1 MALAK
6 NLQDRICRRVEAEIS
21 PNCMHRLP
29 SGACQQPQD
38 FPCPIHNNVDGIIE
52 VVRSASSNSIE
63 PYVRKLREIVCKKCQ
78 MLDEFGEC
86 KLRDNLDCC
95 LDAFIVLI
103 VKIVEEEL
111 AREQ

>member
-1 MALAK
+1 MAEAK
-6 NLQDRICRRVEAEIS
+6 SVQERICERVEAEIS
-21 PNCMHRLP
+21 PNCMHRRP
-29 SGACQQPQD
+29 SRVCWKPED
-38 FPCPIHNNVDGIIE
+38 FPCPIHGNMAAIID
-52 VVRSASSNSIE
+52 VVRSVSSDRID
-63 PYVRKLREIVCKKCQ
+63 PYVTRLREEVCQKCQ
-78 MLDEFGEC
+78 MLDESGEC

>member
-1 MALAK
+1 MAK
-6 NLQDRICRRVEAEIS
+6 SLQDRICRRVEAEIS

-29 SGACQQPQD
+29 SGVCQQPQD
-38 FPCPIHNNVDGIIE
+38 FPCPIHNNVDCIIE
-52 VVRSASSNSIE
+52 VVHSVSSDRLD
-63 PYVRKLREIVCKKCQ
+63 PYITRLRQVVCQKCQ
-78 MLDEFGEC
+78 MLDESGEC

>member
-1 MALAK
+1 MADA
-6 NLQDRICRRVEAEIS
+6 NSVQERICERVEAEIS

-29 SGACQQPQD
+29 SGVCWKPEN

-52 VVRSASSNSIE
+52 VVRSVSSNSIE